1 MVSELWITKLRKRC
15 HFDVEEESQIFTS
28 FSWGS
33 HQYTACRSS
42 CTHSSRDS
50 LRCLRI
56 HRVPTF
62 IFYTLHFLVPDSQ
75 LKKACQ
81 IFTTLPQS
89 AQSQIL
95 VMIMPMA
102 GYPAQRGED
111 GVSRVGPISTCFT
124 YISATHSWLL
134 RKRLRDL
141 LISQANWH
149 SWIHYPHTRFLF
161 ALKCSLP
168 VTSYFIWSERSEFF
182 FGLRMQLKQYLGYR
196 HFYCFS

>member
-15 HFDVEEESQIFTS
+15 HFDVEEESQILSPPSAEEATS
-28 FSWGS
+28 TRLVGAAVLTQAGIPCVVWG
-33 HQYTACRSS
+33 YTV
-42 CTHSSRDS
+42 S
-50 LRCLRI
+50 LPSYSTLS
-56 HRVPTF
+56 TF
-62 IFYTLHFLVPDSQ
+62 WFLIVNS
-75 LKKACQ
+75 KKLAK
-81 IFTTLPQS
+81 LLPPSPQS

-95 VMIMPMA
+95 VMI
-102 GYPAQRGED
+102 
-111 GVSRVGPISTCFT
+111 
-124 YISATHSWLL
+124 ISATHSWLL

-182 FGLRMQLKQYLGYR
+182 FDLRMQLKQYLGYLN
-196 HFYCFS
+196 FYCFS